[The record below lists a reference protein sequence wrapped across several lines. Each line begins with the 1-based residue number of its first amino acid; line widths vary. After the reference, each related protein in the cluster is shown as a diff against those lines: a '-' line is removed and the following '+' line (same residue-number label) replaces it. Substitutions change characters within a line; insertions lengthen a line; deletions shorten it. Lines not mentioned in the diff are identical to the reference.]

1 MNPQQQPSAPGL
13 LRRIRDALVL
23 PPTLSAFE
31 QSYLARMNRIA
42 LWFFWGHL
50 PLLTALAWINDTGPL
65 FAAALTLAVLAG
77 PTVAHRSLRS
87 PRAIS
92 MVFGFTAMCMGGVL
106 VHVGQGPVQIEM
118 HFYFFSVLAMLALF
132 ANPMVI
138 VTAAATV
145 SVHHLLLWF
154 AAPKSVFNYE
164 APIWV
169 VLVHAA
175 FVVLETIAAC
185 FIARNFFDNVIG
197 LEKKVEA
204 RTAEIAQRNRDMR
217 LVLDNVRQGFL
228 TVDAQCRLASE
239 HSSIVDTWFG
249 KYEPGETFAQF
260 VGRSDAKLG
269 SWFALSWESISDGF
283 LPLELALDQLPK
295 RARLG
300 ERHLAFDY
308 QPIGDAAGSL
318 EKLLIV
324 VSDVT
329 SEVAKAESDAQQREI
344 LSVFERILNDRVG
357 FLEFYEEGQ
366 RLVKAS
372 LEQPQADWSTTK
384 RHIHT
389 LKGNS
394 AVFGLDAIARQ
405 CHVIEERLAE
415 SDLTGA
421 HAELEALGQ
430 RWSALCSTIDHLL
443 GQQGQELV
451 TMSADEYDRILR
463 AVVDGAEHA
472 DIARKLVDL
481 KLEPTEQRLGRFA
494 EQARAL
500 AQRLEKGDLEVA
512 VEGNGLRL
520 ERERFADFWSS
531 FSHVLRNAIDHG
543 IEAPAQRAQT
553 GKSARGRLELRT
565 FEHAGEFVV
574 EVRDDGR
581 GIDWEAV
588 RAKAAELGVSA
599 QTQEQLRE
607 ALFCVGLSTAAQVT
621 EVSGRGVGL
630 AAVKSSCSGLGG
642 AIAVHSEPGRG
653 TVMQFRFPLSAAV
666 NYPLTAPSVR

>member
-1 MNPQQQPSAPGL
+1 MTAQVQPTNPGL
-13 LRRIRDALVL
+13 LRRIRDTLVL

-31 QSYLARMNRIA
+31 QAYLARMNRIA

-77 PTVAHRSLRS
+77 PTVAYRSLRS

-132 ANPMVI
+132 ANPMV
-138 VTAAATV
+138 VLTAAATV

-154 AAPKSVFNYE
+154 AAPKSVFNYD
-164 APIWV
+164 APLWV

-228 TVDAQCRLASE
+228 TVDAQCRLSSE
-239 HSSIVDTWFG
+239 HSRIVDTWFG
-249 KYEPGETFAQF
+249 GYEPGETFAQLL
-260 VGRSDAKLG
+260 GRADAKLG
-269 SWFALSWESISDGF
+269 AWFALSWESVTDGF

-295 RARLG
+295 RTRLG
-300 ERHLAFDY
+300 ERHFAFDY
-308 QPIGDAAGSL
+308 QPIGDASGQL

-329 SEVAKAESDAQQREI
+329 SDVAKAESDAQQREI
-344 LSVFERILNDRVG
+344 LAVFERILNDRAG
-357 FLEFYEEGQ
+357 FLEFYEEAK
-366 RLVKAS
+366 RLAKAS
-372 LEQPQADWSTTK
+372 LASPAADWSATK

-394 AVFGLDAIARQ
+394 ALFGLEAIARQ
-405 CHVIEERLAE
+405 CHVVEERLAE
-415 SDLTGA
+415 NDMPGVQT
-421 HAELEALGQ
+421 ELAQLER
-430 RWSALCSTIDHLL
+430 RWSALSTTIDHLL
-443 GQQGQELV
+443 GQQGRDVV
-451 TMSADEYDRILR
+451 TMSGEEYDGILR

-500 AQRLEKGDLEVA
+500 AQRLEKGDIDVA
-512 VEGNGLRL
+512 VDGNGLRL

-543 IEAPAQRAQT
+543 IEPPAQREQS
-553 GKSARGRLELRT
+553 GKPARGRLELRT

-588 RAKAAELGVSA
+588 RKKAEEQGLSA

-607 ALFCVGLSTAAQVT
+607 ALFCAGVSTAAQVS

-630 AAVKSSCSGLGG
+630 AAVKDSCAHLGG
-642 AIAVHSEPGRG
+642 AIDVRSESGRG
-653 TVMQFRFPLSAAV
+653 TVMQFRFPLTAVAAH
-666 NYPLTAPSVR
+666 PLLTSSKN